1 MPNKSC
7 LFVGC
12 KSNSRNQPD
21 LRFAR
26 FCKPSFDVNRA
37 KLWIQKVNRPD
48 FTLQRVTKYSYIC
61 EKHFPVGA
69 ELDYRKNLTLT
80 PAAYGEDRNY
90 VLPVPKL
97 PEEIDSSYVVT
108 SHLEITGKS
117 GDDHS
122 YAYPLD
128 RCKAT
133 LEEFYK
139 ATDIPNVI
147 QLTHRGL
154 TIHKTEFYDPLDV
167 SVPEEEDFQPVL
179 QKPTKTYKK
188 PKLKTYM
195 RSARTQP
202 TDEMIPKPP
211 VKTYSGKRANRIVKK
226 SEQTTE
232 SEIVKIEPVD
242 PLLI

>member
-7 LFVGC
+7 LFLGC
-12 KSNSRNQPD
+12 RSDSRKHPD
-21 LRFAR
+21 LKWVR
-26 FCKPSFDVNRA
+26 FCKPSFDANRA
-37 KLWIQKVNRPD
+37 KLWIQKLNRSD
-48 FTLQRVTKYSYIC
+48 FTLQKITQYSFIC
-61 EKHFPVGA
+61 EKHFPNGA
-69 ELDYRKNLTLT
+69 DLNYRTNLTLT

-90 VLPVPKL
+90 VLPVAIHPL
-97 PEEIDSSYVVT
+97 ELDSLDSSYV
-108 SHLEITGKS
+108 ITGKS

-211 VKTYSGKRANRIVKK
+211 VKTYSGKRAKRIVKK